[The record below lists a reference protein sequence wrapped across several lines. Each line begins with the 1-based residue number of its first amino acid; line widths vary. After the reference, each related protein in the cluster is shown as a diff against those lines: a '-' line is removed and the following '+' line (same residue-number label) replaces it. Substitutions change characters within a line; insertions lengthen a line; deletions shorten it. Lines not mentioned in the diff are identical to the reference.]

1 MRDIYNI
8 IAENLYDRYVVNTS
22 AVAIQNEYSKY
33 VSVKTPIT
41 VDMICAM
48 LKGGYSLGI
57 YQQQYKKDRLMWLCL
72 DFDTKKKED
81 NQEEL
86 ETLKENYVKPFL
98 KELDDKG
105 IKYLVEFSGRRGF
118 HVWIFLSQIITKD
131 LGYSIIWRL
140 ASQFYIELL
149 RNENLGLDL
158 FPKTYSGRVCN
169 KYGLQVKIPLSKHQ
183 ASGTYS
189 YFIDINNFNCER
201 ITELNLD
208 FLERQLVFL
217 KSIKTNDVEDLL
229 KVLNLKIVDCEKNHI
244 MFHRQK
250 ISTSYSITIDDVRKI
265 FQSDVALEKV
275 WNKIISGNLDAFER
289 IMLLGIFGHITD
301 GESILHELFA
311 LQINYNR
318 RITNEMINK
327 YRSRLFPVSFYYLYQ
342 HYGIDSDICP
352 KDYRDSFV
360 DDYIFSKLGI
370 EVNTAIVKTDRK
382 KADFLRSVVEK
393 EINYFLYN
401 DEVYNFNVYY
411 QLKNFTYYDY
421 AMIDFYVSRVENGEE
436 SVPENLEMYTYIRK
450 EDDKE
455 RTLVSLGAKERVITT
470 ALINKMIFYL
480 QRDYKSY
487 SYHLNMGMEGDV
499 FYPWISSWTR
509 YKNDISQYF
518 SMPIFSQYHVLKMDI
533 HHFYDSVFLQG
544 VYHSLIQNK
553 KYADSELFI
562 NIYSYLSQF
571 NEKVMLNISGGI
583 RGVPQGPA
591 YARVLAELTM
601 DEFVNA
607 FFEQYPEFV
616 TIKLYRYVDD
626 MFAFS
631 LDSKLLH
638 RFLEVFSEYLGN
650 RGLFLNKKKTK
661 MYGMI
666 RDLLPRD
673 KMELQEFRDFNYD
686 IVSLKDTEWKNSLG
700 GEEFESKYLRFI
712 YRRSE
717 WNVNDANLIF
727 SDRIDKSVQNRYLS
741 QFYGELLESS
751 IGRGSVFRKFYHIIF
766 TDSRRVKHFFENRDY
781 LKIPKQSINY
791 ENMVCEMILNVQNIV
806 LYIDYK
812 DDWEELKKYLE
823 HLNGQNTTIL
833 ISLIEDAL
841 REG

>member
-1 MRDIYNI
+1 M
-8 IAENLYDRYVVNTS
+8 
-22 AVAIQNEYSKY
+22 
-33 VSVKTPIT
+33 
-41 VDMICAM
+41 
-48 LKGGYSLGI
+48 
-57 YQQQYKKDRLMWLCL
+57 
-72 DFDTKKKED
+72 
-81 NQEEL
+81 
-86 ETLKENYVKPFL
+86 
-98 KELDDKG
+98 
-105 IKYLVEFSGRRGF
+105 
-118 HVWIFLSQIITKD
+118 
-131 LGYSIIWRL
+131 
-140 ASQFYIELL
+140 
-149 RNENLGLDL
+149 GLDL

-189 YFIDINNFNCER
+189 YFIDINNFNGER

-342 HYGIDSDICP
+342 HYGIDSGICP